1 MMGAGNRW
9 RGTRHAVLWGIGWV
23 VMMASVAA
31 LSSVPGRAQQAPAT
45 QSQPAG
51 ETTTQSAPSAQG
63 TQSAPS
69 AQGAQSAPS
78 APDTPP
84 AAQPRDSTTISSE
97 QLIYPKELATQVRQQ
112 NAQIQ
117 RLVKAVE
124 RVRSEDDG
132 LEALRPQI
140 DALVLDTQR
149 MEETLKPRLDAVERQ
164 IKELGEKPKEGEPAE
179 TPAVAQERER
189 LGQLLSELQDGIK
202 QSGLTRVRAGQ
213 LLAYINQ
220 LRVEN
225 LGRNLQKREV
235 SPLSPQHWGQLAQDF
250 ERVGRQVTTIGDN
263 WWTILAERIEWL
275 ALIIIGCALLWWSL
289 HRVRRT
295 LMARW
300 FARPASETLPPYLVC
315 VSTAVG
321 SLPIILAPALATAGV
336 LYFALDTATLFNDQM
351 RALAF
356 PALKAFAI
364 FMLTY
369 GMAKVVLLP
378 SHPSWR
384 LIGLPDN
391 RARGYLLVISLIAG
405 VYCFDLWFNSAAR
418 ALHLPISVV
427 ITENFLANIGFA
439 ILLFAFAWMPIP
451 EDVTRTSGQMLRR
464 GVQWLRLPA
473 TIAVLTIIGA
483 SAAGYLAF
491 GRFIA
496 TQIMVTGIGAAVLL
510 LGHLGARSLSEPLDQ
525 VSTAEGPAVAS
536 YRGGVAASV
545 MASIANVVL
554 ALIAI
559 SLLLLSWG
567 FSSAELLSWGRS
579 LLFGFDVGGFR
590 FSLIQVLVAV
600 GLFVAVILL
609 TRVVQRWL
617 SQRVFS
623 SKNFDRGIA
632 NSVHAGLGYAGV
644 ALAALVGIS
653 YAGFD
658 LSNLALIAG
667 ALSVGIGFGLNAIA
681 SNFISG
687 LVMLIER
694 PIKVGDWVVVGTH
707 QGYVRHI
714 SVRATEIET
723 FDRASVLIP
732 NSDFMTSAVQNWTH
746 RNAMGRVVI
755 EVGVAYHEDPERV
768 LKLLQEAAGNC
779 RELLRSPAPVVFFEN
794 FGASSLDFTV
804 RGYIADVNKRL
815 AAATVLK
822 LEIFKT
828 LRENN
833 VEIPFPQQDI
843 HLRDLDGLK
852 GAFTR
857 AAAERAMQAAS
868 ELAAGGARPSE
879 AGASNMSHGNDNTD
893 GGRGSTKD

>member
-9 RGTRHAVLWGIGWV
+9 RRTGQALLCGISWVL
-23 VMMASVAA
+23 MMASIST
-31 LSSVPGRAQQAPAT
+31 LSSEPGWAQQPSAT
-45 QSQPAG
+45 QSQPAA
-51 ETTTQSAPSAQG
+51 ETKTQSAPSAQ
-63 TQSAPS
+63 TAPPQ
-69 AQGAQSAPS
+69 QGEPG
-78 APDTPP
+78 TPP
-84 AAQPRDSTTISSE
+84 AEQPRDGTKISGE
-97 QLIYPKELATQVRQQ
+97 QLIYPDELSTKVRQQ
-112 NAQIQ
+112 SAEIE

-124 RVRSEDDG
+124 RVRTEDDG

-140 DALVLDTQR
+140 DALVVAAQQ
-149 MEETLKPRLDAVERQ
+149 MEEALKPRLDAVDRQ
-164 IKELGEKPKEGEPAE
+164 IQELGDKPKEGEPAE
-179 TPAVAQERER
+179 TPTVAQERER
-189 LGQLLSELQDGIK
+189 LQRLQSELQDGIK

-213 LLAYINQ
+213 LLGYINR

-225 LGRNLQKREV
+225 LGRDLKKREI
-235 SPLSPQHWGQLAQDF
+235 SPLSPQHWQQFSQDF
-250 ERVGRQVTTIGDN
+250 GRVGGQIATISDN
-263 WWTILAERIEWL
+263 WWAFLAQRIEWL
-275 ALIIIGCALLWWSL
+275 ALIIVGAALLWWSL
-289 HRVRRT
+289 HRARRT

-300 FARPASETLPPYLVC
+300 FALPEREKPPPYLSR

-321 SLPIILAPALATAGV
+321 SLPIILAPSLVMATV
-336 LYFALDTATLFNDQM
+336 LYFALDAATLFSDQM

-364 FMLTY
+364 FLLTY
-369 GMAKVVLLP
+369 VMAKVVLLP

-384 LIGLPDN
+384 LIGVPDN

-405 VYCFDLWFNSAAR
+405 VYCFDFWFNSAAQ
-418 ALHLPISVV
+418 ALHLPVSVV
-427 ITENFLANIGFA
+427 ITENFLANLGFA

-451 EDVTRTSGQMLRR
+451 KDVTQTSGQMLRK

-473 TIAVLTIIGA
+473 TIAVLAIIAA

-496 TQIMVTGIGAAVLL
+496 TQIMVAGIGAVALL
-510 LGHLGARSLSEPLDQ
+510 LGHLGARSLTEPTDQ
-525 VSTAEGPAVAS
+525 VSTAEGAGISS
-536 YRGGVAASV
+536 YRGGVMASV
-545 MASIANVVL
+545 VASIANVVL
-554 ALIAI
+554 VLIAVA
-559 SLLLLSWG
+559 LLLLSWG

-590 FSLIQVLVAV
+590 FSLIQVLIAI
-600 GLFVAVILL
+600 GLFIAVILL
-609 TRVVQRWL
+609 TRLVQRWL

-623 SKNFDRGIA
+623 SENFDRGIA
-632 NSVHAGLGYAGV
+632 NSVHAGLGYVGV
-644 ALAALVGIS
+644 ALAALIGIS

-687 LVMLIER
+687 LIMLIER
-694 PIKVGDWVVVGTH
+694 PIKVGDWVVVGSH

-732 NSDFMTSAVQNWTH
+732 NSDFMSSAVQNWTH
-746 RNAMGRVVI
+746 RNAMGRIVI

-768 LKLLQEAAGNC
+768 LELLKEAAENC

-815 AAATVLK
+815 AAETVLR
-822 LEIFKT
+822 LEIFKI

-833 VEIPFPQQDI
+833 VEIPFPQHDI

-868 ELAAGGARPSE
+868 ELAASGARPAE
-879 AGASNMSHGNDNTD
+879 ADASNMSHGNDNTD